1 MKRALRTILISL
13 TLVLPG
19 TGCSVFDSEVTVTDL
34 SFEVSPEIVWNAE
47 YLAYTLRLSLA
58 SGTEGDYG
66 FTYSID
72 GDPLLRLET
81 AGGGS
86 AIPGSDITLSRQGG
100 AVFILPEL
108 AQGERHTI
116 VMEFTREGVSRSC
129 TLDLPDTLQRA
140 VGVRVDASS
149 ELDFTRVILTN
160 LMGASVTA
168 YTVTFSL
175 DGETLDEMKYM
186 SSTFGGTMQVDFAR
200 SESYTFELPYVVAG
214 EHVLRVDVQST
225 LGSESTSVGFTEPQ
239 RRQTSLE
246 FSYNAYNGNLMVS
259 SAYNPAGTAFS
270 ITLDVTVR
278 GTVTYRHEQFFGI
291 ADPSSESFTET
302 GENIIKITPGIQAV
316 TVDGGLIKKLL
327 DSVHGNSRTD
337 AATAIGNGNAR
348 TVYTDITTVML
359 ALTIHSE
366 GDYAGRTAVTI
377 SPTNG
382 SYLPIKYTYTG
393 TTWHHDKGYVHTITP
408 GFTVNGGP
416 ASQATLL

>member
-1 MKRALRTILISL
+1 MKRALRSL
-13 TLVLPG
+13 FLSLALVIPAA
-19 TGCSVFDSEVTVTDL
+19 GCSVFDSEVTVTDL

-47 YLAYTLRLSLA
+47 YMAYTLRLSLA
-58 SGTEGDYG
+58 SGAEGDYS
-66 FTYSID
+66 FSYSID

-86 AIPGSDITLSRQGG
+86 AVPGSDISLSRQGG
-100 AVFILPEL
+100 VVFILPEL
-108 AQGERHTI
+108 SAGQRHTI
-116 VMEFTREGVSRSC
+116 VMEFSREGVSRSC
-129 TLDLPDTLQRA
+129 TLDLPNTLQRA

-200 SESYTFELPYVVAG
+200 SESYTFELPYVIAG

-225 LGSESTSVGFTEPQ
+225 LGSESTSVTFTEPQ

-246 FSYNAYNGNLMVS
+246 FSYNAYTGNLMVS
-259 SAYNPAGTAFS
+259 SAYNPAGTPFS
-270 ITLDVTVR
+270 FTLDVTVK
-278 GTVTYRHEQFFGI
+278 GYVTYRHEQFFGI
-291 ADPSSESFTET
+291 ADPSTESFTET
-302 GENIIKITPGIQAV
+302 GENVATITPGIQAV
-316 TVDGGLIKKLL
+316 PVDGGLVKKLL
-327 DSVHGNSRTD
+327 DTVHANTRTD
-337 AATAIGNGNAR
+337 AANAIGNGNAR
-348 TVYTDITTVML
+348 TLHADISSVTL
-359 ALTIHSE
+359 SFTIHSQ
-366 GDYAGRTAVTI
+366 GAYAGRTSVTI
-377 SPTNG
+377 SPTHG
-382 SYLPIKYTYTG
+382 TSMPIKYTYGG
-393 TTWHHDKGYVHTITP
+393 TTWNHSSGYVLTITP